1 MPPKLTF
8 TAGEVFPADDLAR
21 FTALNK
27 ALGLP
32 RYGADEGIKPRLAV
46 VGGSPSVA
54 DSVDEL
60 RAWPGDIW
68 AINGAFGWCLEH
80 GIEATFYTLDASDNL
95 ADMARRASSAILAD
109 HCHPAVVHAVRGAIR
124 LIQLEGTPLG
134 CTSAASAPML
144 AAQGGYEGVTLFGC
158 ASSFEGPTEHVYPW
172 SLVTQSRVLVECGG
186 RQYLTTPPLIMQAE
200 YLADIARQIPGY
212 VDVRGEGFLPALIE
226 HGDYEIAKVSR
237 DLAQAAGRKRKA
249 RA

>member
-1 MPPKLTF
+1 LPKITF

-32 RYGADEGIKPRLAV
+32 QYGTEAGTKPRLAV

-54 DSVDEL
+54 EFADEL
-60 RAWPGDIW
+60 RAWSGDVW
-68 AINGAFGWCLEH
+68 AINGAFGWCLEK
-80 GIEATFYTLDASDNL
+80 GIEATFFTLDASSML
-95 ADMARRASSAILAD
+95 VDMARRASSAILAD
-109 HCHPAVVHAVRGAIR
+109 HCHPAVVHAVRGDIR
-124 LIQLEGTPLG
+124 LVRLEGTPLG

-158 ASSFEGPTEHVYPW
+158 ASSFNGDSEHAYAW
-172 SLVTQSRVLVECGG
+172 SATTPSRVLVECGG
-186 RQYLTTPPLIMQAE
+186 QEYLTTPPLIMQAE
-200 YLADIARQIPGY
+200 YLSDIARQVPGY
-212 VDVRGEGFLPALIE
+212 LEVRGSGLLPALIE
-226 HGDYEIAKVSR
+226 HGEYEVLKVSR
-237 DLAQAAGRKRKA
+237 DLMKAATRKRRA